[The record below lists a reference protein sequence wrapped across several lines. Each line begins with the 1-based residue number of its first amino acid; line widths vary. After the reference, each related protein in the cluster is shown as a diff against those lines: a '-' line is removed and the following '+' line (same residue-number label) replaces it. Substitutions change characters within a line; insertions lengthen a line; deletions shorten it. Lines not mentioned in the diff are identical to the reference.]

1 MKKIILSI
9 ALAMVVGM
17 TNAQSVK
24 TKSVTK
30 IEKKAVNAKTT
41 ATPVAEEKACGKE
54 GHCKEGHCKE
64 GHCMKE
70 AGQMKDCCKDK
81 SVKKI
86 SKATKKAVKA
96 DVKGMK
102 AAVKANAKQ
111 QKSVLKVQKT
121 NAK

>member
-41 ATPVAEEKACGKE
+41 ATPVAEQKAAAGEAC
-54 GHCKEGHCKE
+54 CKE

-70 AGQMKDCCKDK
+70 AGQMKECCKDK

-102 AAVKANAKQ
+102 VAAKANAKQ